1 MAFVKLLFSF
11 GLLLADL
18 PAMDAEGWVTVE
30 RSRKEAEAQG
40 ADERD
45 PSIWVVFSKQIGA
58 EKILVSFPDEP
69 VYRYMNGDGAE
80 LEVSGKA
87 HGIEH
92 RFQMFK
98 EIFQSS
104 EQMLDLRLKQLEK
117 VSIVEKRVSENS
129 VELLFWQDGFWV
141 QEKLIRTENR
151 VFFLQTKSSEIERDS
166 HRAFTQSF
174 DLVRDPKFQF

>member
-11 GLLLADL
+11 GLLLAEL

-30 RSRKEAEAQG
+30 RPRKEAEAPG

-58 EKILVSFPDEP
+58 EKILISFPDEP
-69 VYRYMNGDGAE
+69 VYHYMDGDGAQ
-80 LEVSGKA
+80 LEATAKA

-98 EIFQSS
+98 QIFRSS
-104 EQMLDLRLKQLEK
+104 EQMLSLRLKQLEK
-117 VSIVEKRVSENS
+117 ATIVEQRVSENS
-129 VELLFWQDGFWV
+129 AELLFWQDGFWV

-151 VFFLQTKSSEIERDS
+151 AFFLQTKSSEIERDS

-174 DLVRDPKFQF
+174 DLVKDPKFQS